1 MAARGLEQTNL
12 VWAPVGPPQPR
23 PVIRPRRSPLKQHVG
38 VYAELPSRDR
48 RPAEAQ
54 LLLARIRRL
63 CPACSIFARGLDL
76 EYSLLRCGIPCKSLG
91 AGSMHGSSVPCAV
104 GEFVASSSVGK
115 GRISMK
121 RALFALVVTV
131 ALGALSC
138 TASAQDG
145 SVMKRIA
152 ESKTITIGHRDASVP
167 LSYLGPDGKAQG
179 YSIDICLKIADAAK
193 EELKLDKLDVRFVP
207 LTPQTRIP
215 LLTAG
220 TVDIICESSTHTI
233 GRSRQISFLNTTFL
247 TGSKLLVRKTSGIKK
262 IEDMTDKVLVAVLGT
277 TNEKAAQAE
286 IDAKKIKIKGDIVK
300 VKDHS
305 QAMLNL
311 EQGRADAY
319 VSDDVVLYGL
329 KSASKNPDEWEIVG
343 PYFSYD
349 PYGMMIPRNNDDFR
363 LLGDKT
369 IAKLIQTG
377 EMNAIYKKW
386 FEPGPTNINYPMSD
400 RLRENF
406 QLIALP
412 D

>member
-1 MAARGLEQTNL
+1 M
-12 VWAPVGPPQPR
+12 
-23 PVIRPRRSPLKQHVG
+23 S
-38 VYAELPSRDR
+38 
-48 RPAEAQ
+48 
-54 LLLARIRRL
+54 
-63 CPACSIFARGLDL
+63 
-76 EYSLLRCGIPCKSLG
+76 
-91 AGSMHGSSVPCAV
+91 
-104 GEFVASSSVGK
+104 
-115 GRISMK
+115 SMK
-121 RALFALVVTV
+121 RLFAVGVGMATLVT
-131 ALGALSC
+131 AAGI
-138 TASAQDG
+138 ASAQDG
-145 SVMKRIA
+145 PVMKRIA
-152 ESKTITIGHRDASVP
+152 ETKTVTIGHRDASVP

-193 EELKLDKLDVRFVP
+193 EELKLDKLEVKFVP

-262 IEDMTDKVLVAVLGT
+262 IEDMKDKVLVAVLGT
-277 TNEKAAQAE
+277 TNEKAAQVE
-286 IDAKKIKIKGDIVK
+286 VDAKKIAIKGEIIK

-329 KSASKNPDEWEIVG
+329 KSASKNPDEWEVVG

-349 PYGMMIPRNNDDFR
+349 PYGMMIPRNNDDWR
-363 LLGDKT
+363 LIGNKT
-369 IAKLIQTG
+369 IAKLIQSG
-377 EMNAIYKKW
+377 EMVAIYKKW
-386 FEPGPTNINYPMSD
+386 FEPGPTKINYPLSE

-406 QLIALP
+406 DLIALP

>member
-1 MAARGLEQTNL
+1 MSRASAA
-12 VWAPVGPPQPR
+12 
-23 PVIRPRRSPLKQHVG
+23 
-38 VYAELPSRDR
+38 
-48 RPAEAQ
+48 
-54 LLLARIRRL
+54 
-63 CPACSIFARGLDL
+63 IFA
-76 EYSLLRCGIPCKSLG
+76 
-91 AGSMHGSSVPCAV
+91 VAV
-104 GEFVASSSVGK
+104 LAVLSDVA
-115 GRISMK
+115 
-121 RALFALVVTV
+121 
-131 ALGALSC
+131 C
-138 TASAQDG
+138 AQDG
-145 SVMKRIA
+145 PVMKRIA
-152 ESKTITIGHRDASVP
+152 ETKTITIGHRDASVP
-167 LSYLGPDGKAQG
+167 ISYLGPDGKVQG

-193 EELKLDKLDVRFVP
+193 QELKLDTIEVKFVP

-220 TVDIICESSTHTI
+220 TVDIICESSTHTL
-233 GRSRQISFLNTTFL
+233 GRSRQVSFLNTTFL

-286 IDAKKIKIKGDIVK
+286 IDTKKIKIKGEIVK

-329 KSASKNPDEWEIVG
+329 KSAAKNPDEWEVVG

-363 LLGDKT
+363 LLGNRT
-369 IAKLIQTG
+369 ITLLIRNG
-377 EMNAIYKKW
+377 ELDAIYKKW

-400 RLRENF
+400 RLKENLK
-406 QLIALP
+406 LIALP

>member
-1 MAARGLEQTNL
+1 MLCLFLRHKFVARRILVAAVRQSMQIS
-12 VWAPVGPPQPR
+12 W
-23 PVIRPRRSPLKQHVG
+23 
-38 VYAELPSRDR
+38 
-48 RPAEAQ
+48 
-54 LLLARIRRL
+54 RRL
-63 CPACSIFARGLDL
+63 RSRFEQVLCRGHFFASKLACI
-76 EYSLLRCGIPCKSLG
+76 
-91 AGSMHGSSVPCAV
+91 
-104 GEFVASSSVGK
+104 GK
-115 GRISMK
+115 RKAFFMK
-121 RALFALVVTV
+121 RALLPLIAVV

-145 SVMKRIA
+145 PVMKRIA
-152 ESKTITIGHRDASVP
+152 ETKTVTIGHRDASVP
-167 LSYLGPDGKAQG
+167 LSYLGPDGKVQG
-179 YSIDICLKIADAAK
+179 YSIDICLKIVDAAK
-193 EELKLDKLDVRFVP
+193 EELKLDKIDVKFVP

-286 IDAKKIKIKGDIVK
+286 IDAKKIKIKGEIVK

-363 LLGDKT
+363 LLGNKT
-369 IAKLIQTG
+369 IAKLIQSG
-377 EMNAIYKKW
+377 DMAAIYKKW

-400 RLRENF
+400 RLKENF